1 METKS
6 KRIYPC
12 QQLVV
17 ALDAQS
23 LKLFIYI
30 CNWQSQGAM
39 KYYPNTLAKAMKCD
53 EDELEL
59 TVQTLADAKLINIS
73 KIDQTFM
80 IEPNAE
86 QCQKY
91 FNIPIKD
98 VIDGKGI
105 RRATHVTWNCN
116 ESSPSKGDIEDMSE
130 EQIQK
135 MIMRLQVSLNEKK
148 QMKKVVQTCEPN
160 YEDDLPF

>member
-1 METKS
+1 METKG
-6 KRIYPC
+6 KRVYPS

-17 ALDAQS
+17 ALDAES

-30 CNWQSQGAM
+30 CNWQTQGAM
-39 KYYPNTLAKAMKCD
+39 KYYPNTLCKAMKTS

-59 TVQTLADAKLINIS
+59 SIQTLADAKLVNIAR
-73 KIDQTFM
+73 IDQTWM
-80 IEPNAE
+80 IEANGE
-86 QCQKY
+86 QCAKY

-105 RRATHVTWNCN
+105 QRAKHVTWNVQETKN
-116 ESSPSKGDIEDMSE
+116 DSVDDMDE

-135 MIMRLQVSLNEKK
+135 MILRLQASLNEKK
-148 QMKKVVQTCEPN
+148 QIKQMIKGSTQC
-160 YEDDLPF
+160 DDLPF

>member
-1 METKS
+1 METKP
-6 KRIYPC
+6 KKIYPS

-30 CNWQSQGAM
+30 CNWQTQGAM

-116 ESSPSKGDIEDMSE
+116 ESPKSDVEDMSE
-130 EQIQK
+130 EEIQK

-148 QMKKVVQTCEPN
+148 QMKKLVQTCEPN